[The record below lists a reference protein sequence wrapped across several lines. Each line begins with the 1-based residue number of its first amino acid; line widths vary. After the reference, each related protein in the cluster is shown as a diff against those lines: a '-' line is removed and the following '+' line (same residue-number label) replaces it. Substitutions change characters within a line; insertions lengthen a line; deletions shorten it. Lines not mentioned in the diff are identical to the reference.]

1 MTCKLAHT
9 SKWSS
14 CGRADNGGGGAN
26 SKEQGGG
33 AVNSTPH
40 TAISVLWLVLTL

>member
-14 CGRADNGGGGAN
+14 WGRDDNGGGGAN
-26 SKEQGGG
+26 SEEQGGG
-33 AVNSTPH
+33 AVNSTAH